1 MIMTGSITE
10 RQREILK
17 SIRDGSV
24 PEDPPT
30 GYRISARALANRR
43 LVAIHG
49 HGDEWYVELT
59 DAGKHYLETGDYPE
73 GHFGPTKHHDARR
86 VAAAATKTRKPRGRS
101 QQLAREELPIDSP
114 SGARRRGGRPRGDE
128 LFRDSDPDPHDE
140 RILITVKEA
149 AWRLSL
155 TENAIREA
163 VRSGDLQRVFIGQG
177 NTNYRIV
184 YGSLLAWV
192 NDMPQEPARSW
203 WF

>member
-1 MIMTGSITE
+1 MRPCPYERSSDATSALPASPPGSCV
-10 RQREILK
+10 RQGQSVIPGLAA
-17 SIRDGSV
+17 SI
-24 PEDPPT
+24 P
-30 GYRISARALANRR
+30 I
-43 LVAIHG
+43 I
-49 HGDEWYVELT
+49 GDTKKVT
-59 DAGKHYLETGDYPE
+59 
-73 GHFGPTKHHDARR
+73 GHFGPAQHHDARR

-128 LFRDSDPDPHDE
+128 LFRDGDPDPHDE

-155 TENAIREA
+155 TKNAIREA